1 MELKRNLSLAAYM
14 SSRKTYFQRKRRNL
28 QARQVRRKRRSVW
41 VINGRTDQWWQ
52 NMIGEDVPDWC
63 WKKIF
68 RMSKECFLWTS
79 KRTVPLSGSKFRLA
93 KSQGPEYGETSSNN
107 SLLSHR
113 VSVNDSE
120 CLRNS
125 SVYSTQAHTLSVRD
139 DQYDTGTK
147 VLTLTK
153 NTGEMRRKVSEFEI
167 KFGMTQ
173 AYGCIDG
180 THIPLI
186 RPPQN
191 SQDYFCYKQY
201 FSLNIQ
207 TICDSKGYFM
217 DVECKWPGSV
227 HDAKMFANSSINHKM
242 KTGQLPKTFITLLP
256 GYEAIPNYLIG
267 DPAYPLTPFCMKE
280 YQSCV
285 TNEEVVFNNMLR
297 SARNQVECAFGRL
310 KVRWGLLTRKVDLKL
325 EMVPTVALSF
335 TTTAKLKVTT
345 WMMKNFGLKYFDTKL
360 RKKVTQNARSS
371 LFMRDKWGRLCL
383 YSVNQVHTAKLPDDY

>member
-1 MELKRNLSLAAYM
+1 MTANAFEI
-14 SSRKTYFQRKRRNL
+14 
-28 QARQVRRKRRSVW
+28 RQCTASNHIHSVCET
-41 VINGRTDQWWQ
+41 I
-52 NMIGEDVPDWC
+52 NMILGP
-63 WKKIF
+63 K
-68 RMSKECFLWTS
+68 FLH
-79 KRTVPLSGSKFRLA
+79 F
-93 KSQGPEYGETSSNN
+93 
-107 SLLSHR
+107 
-113 VSVNDSE
+113 
-120 CLRNS
+120 
-125 SVYSTQAHTLSVRD
+125 
-139 DQYDTGTK
+139 
-147 VLTLTK
+147 K

-242 KTGQLPKTFITLLP
+242 KTGQLLKTFITLLP

-280 YQSCV
+280 YQSWV
-285 TNEEVVFNNMLR
+285 TNEEAVFNNMLR

-310 KVRWGLLTRKVDLKL
+310 KVRWGFLTRKVDLTL
-325 EMVPTVALSF
+325 EMVPTVAYSCFVLHNYCEIKGNYLDDDEVRAQILRHQTEEESHPNMPDLVYSCE
-335 TTTAKLKVTT
+335 TSEGDYVRTVLT
-345 WMMKNFGLKYFDTKL
+345 KYI
-360 RKKVTQNARSS
+360 QEN
-371 LFMRDKWGRLCL
+371 
-383 YSVNQVHTAKLPDDY
+383 LPDDY